1 MLSVSLLLG
10 AFTFLASFASC
21 DSAIHI
27 VDCIQHGQAHRTLL
41 TYHANDNAVQQ
52 PFPDA
57 THPLPS
63 SYADEVTTF
72 STDIGSFA
80 GFTTSSISLNLPN
93 AAVGAISGGAALGG
107 KRYTCYR
114 DAGRVLYQDR
124 TFASSPSSPFA
135 QCLARHYCTPVP
147 PGGSVELHFQYAV
160 ECQGKCYQS
169 CWHQFSMPDQSILMP
184 PPKLY

>member
-1 MLSVSLLLG
+1 VQLHAKVQYPGKVVNNPDQMLLIFSLLW
-10 AFTFLASFASC
+10 AFTFLVTFVRC

-41 TYHANDNAVQQ
+41 TYHANDNAIQQ
-52 PFPDA
+52 PVPDA
-57 THPLPS
+57 THTLPS
-63 SYADEVTTF
+63 IYADEVTTF
-72 STDIGSFA
+72 SSDIGSFA
-80 GFTTSSISLNLPN
+80 GFTASSISLNLPN
-93 AAVGAISGGAALGG
+93 AAVGAISGGAQLAG

-124 TFASSPSSPFA
+124 TYSSPSSPFA

-160 ECQGKCYQS
+160 ECQGKCY
-169 CWHQFSMPDQSILMP
+169 
-184 PPKLY
+184 